1 MELTHDAGHTRRFY
15 LRRGEKI
22 TLLDLLPGTYRL
34 RVALGT
40 SWTGQWFGR
49 TSTTLER
56 DQPIAVAQVSAGASF
71 EALTLLS
78 GDGSLRPAA
87 PFGPD

>member
-1 MELTHDAGHTRRFY
+1 MELTHDAGHTRRLY

-40 SWTGQWFGR
+40 GWTGQWFGH
-49 TSTTLER
+49 TSSSLER
-56 DQPIAVAQVSAGASF
+56 EPVTVVPGRPDASL
-71 EALTLLS
+71 ETLTLVP
-78 GDGSLRPAA
+78 GDDGLRATA